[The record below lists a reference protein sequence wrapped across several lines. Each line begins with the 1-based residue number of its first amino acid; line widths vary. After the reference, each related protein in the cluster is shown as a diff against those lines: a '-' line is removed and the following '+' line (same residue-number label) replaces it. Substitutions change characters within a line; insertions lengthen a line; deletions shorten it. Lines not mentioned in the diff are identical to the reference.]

1 VAKGRGRR
9 RTQHTT
15 RNEMPRGISLDTLS
29 SGQDGTGGA
38 ASEAPVTNSTTPNL
52 QTRLVNKMVS
62 EMLQPPRLCFIIFR
76 H

>member
-1 VAKGRGRR
+1 M
-9 RTQHTT
+9 
-15 RNEMPRGISLDTLS
+15 RNGMPRGISLDVLS
-29 SGQDGTGGA
+29 SSQEGTGGA

-62 EMLQPPRLCFIIFR
+62 EMLQPPRLCFIFFR